1 MMTDELTL
9 MLNKFEAGTGKH
21 PTKIICGDAAF
32 EKLCREANDTWGA
45 DRYIE
50 PNPRDGYVAKF
61 MGIPIQVIHNQNHLE
76 DDKIYVLSEP
86 EETHRPIGD
95 GYWWARKP
103 DNNLIID
110 DLIDDFRDFRV
121 KRNDAFAAHYYGR
134 WAYDNVVAKHEVEE
148 VEIDDNA
155 LRSVLNGGGFRAVA

>member
-21 PTKIICGDAAF
+21 PTKIICGGTAF

-50 PNPRDGYVAKF
+50 PNHGDGYVAKF

-86 EETHRPIGD
+86 EEELYNPIANTQW
-95 GYWWARKP
+95 YVRKP
-103 DNNLIID
+103 TNNLFVD
-110 DLIDDFRDFRV
+110 DLVDEFRDFRI
-121 KRNDAFAAHYYGR
+121 KRNDAFVAHYYGR
-134 WAYDNVVAKHEVEE
+134 WAYDNVVAKHEEE
-148 VEIDDNA
+148 VEIDDSA
-155 LRSVLNGGGFRAVA
+155 LMSVLNGGGFRAVA

>member
-95 GYWWARKP
+95 GHWWVRNQAYDPINDYVAKFDKARY
-103 DNNLIID
+103 
-110 DLIDDFRDFRV
+110 F
-121 KRNDAFAAHYYGR
+121 NDAFAAHYYGR

-148 VEIDDNA
+148 AEIDDNA
-155 LRSVLNGGGFRAVA
+155 LMSVLNGGGFRAVA